1 MPAGPARGIV
11 SAGRCS
17 GCRLSWR
24 MHPMK
29 NLTTAGLL
37 CALLAAAPA
46 LAAPAGATPPLE
58 VSRVLGGALVDPVIA
73 EPWVYIANG
82 RIVTT
87 WSHALPS
94 APLLV
99 DAGTAPA
106 RGAIRGLTRWGDHLY
121 ASWQAGDDSGGV
133 AVYSLADPAHPQLVN
148 EFDDYVA
155 SSFKQTWTLAAANGY
170 LYVFDQENGIFG
182 GDLGPDPLHP
192 VFTQHFRWPTIYNRS
207 GVHGHLIHAS
217 GNALSNEQNH
227 VCSVFDVSVPDAP
240 VQVGG
245 CGGGDPLENF
255 RSRVQLPRAASF
267 GLKL

>member
-1 MPAGPARGIV
+1 
-11 SAGRCS
+11 
-17 GCRLSWR
+17 
-24 MHPMK
+24 
-29 NLTTAGLL
+29 
-37 CALLAAAPA
+37 
-46 LAAPAGATPPLE
+46 
-58 VSRVLGGALVDPVIA
+58 
-73 EPWVYIANG
+73 
-82 RIVTT
+82 
-87 WSHALPS
+87 
-94 APLLV
+94 
-99 DAGTAPA
+99 
-106 RGAIRGLTRWGDHLY
+106 
-121 ASWQAGDDSGGV
+121 
-133 AVYSLADPAHPQLVN
+133 
-148 EFDDYVA
+148 
-155 SSFKQTWTLAAANGY
+155 QTWTLAAANGY

-267 GLKL
+267 GLKLSLRDLADPADPVELGSIDTAPATDGFLAGDHAYGLGFAGIDIYDISNPLLPVMAAHSTIPTLGAESVTALDDGALVLTSTDRFLRLDVSTPTAPAVTSETTPPGGVTTTDIAIAGNKAILLGENYGLGIADATTLEPLAR